1 MNYLTLLLRRHM
13 LALLLSLP
21 AFGHSA
27 SGESADSGTTAL
39 PGAVANA
46 VVKVFATARA
56 PDTFKPWT
64 KQAPSEST
72 GSGVVV
78 EGGRILTNAHVVRY
92 ASQIQIQLNQAGEK
106 LNATVVATAPGI
118 DLALL
123 QLDDAS
129 ALKSNAPLA
138 RANTLPAI
146 KDAVLA
152 YGYPTGGASLSI
164 TKGIVSRIEYVSYS
178 GQVRGLRIQV
188 DAAINPGNSGGPVV
202 VGEKMI
208 GLAFSVLNGTQNIS
222 YIIPN
227 EEIEMFLSDIA
238 DGRYDG
244 KPHMHEELQ
253 TLENPNLRAF
263 LKLDKGVKGIVV
275 NRPYAAD
282 ASYPLKQWDVI
293 THIGETAVDEQ
304 GMVKVGSDLRL
315 SLDYLVPKL
324 AKDGLLPLTVYRGGK
339 SVAIKL
345 PVRTQRPM
353 LIPSLDGDYPP
364 YFVYGPVVFS
374 KATMEFSAFL
384 QRDVNVM
391 TAFSFMRSPL
401 LTQRVDPPDA
411 ERDELVVISSPLF
424 PHKLATGYSNPTANV
439 VHAVNGTKVR
449 GLKHLVA
456 LLRDMK
462 EEFVTLQTDRR
473 GGETMVFAHRDMLAS
488 VEGIL
493 SDNGVRSQGSPDM
506 MEVWRSKTT
515 P

>member
-1 MNYLTLLLRRHM
+1 MNYLTPLLRRH
-13 LALLLSLP
+13 LLPLLLTLP
-21 AFGHSA
+21 FSAQAA
-27 SGESADSGTTAL
+27 SGDPADSGAVT
-39 PGAVANA
+39 PPSAVANA

-56 PDTFKPWT
+56 PDPFKPWT

-106 LNATVVATAPGI
+106 LTASVFATAPGI

-123 QLDDAS
+123 QLDDAA
-129 ALKSNAPLA
+129 ALKAYTPLP
-138 RANTLPAI
+138 RANALPAI

-178 GQVRGLRIQV
+178 SQVRGLRIQV

-244 KPHMHEELQ
+244 KPHMHDELQ
-253 TLENPNLRAF
+253 TLENTALRSF

-275 NRPYAAD
+275 NRPYATD
-282 ASYPLKQWDVI
+282 PSYPLKQWDVI
-293 THIGETAVDEQ
+293 THVGDTAVDEE
-304 GMVKVGSDLRL
+304 GMVKVGPDLRL
-315 SLDYLVPKL
+315 RLDYLVPKL
-324 AKDGLLPLTVYRGGK
+324 ARNGLLPMTVLRAGK

-345 PVRTQRPM
+345 PVRTQRPL
-353 LIPSLDGDYPP
+353 LIPSLDGGYPP

-374 KATMEFSAFL
+374 RATMEFSAFL
-384 QRDVNVM
+384 QRDANVIS
-391 TAFSFMRSPL
+391 AFSFMRSPL
-401 LTQRVDPPDA
+401 LTQRTDAPDA
-411 ERDELVVISSPLF
+411 TRDELVVISSPLF

-439 VHAVNGTKVR
+439 VQAVNGTPVR
-449 GLKHLVA
+449 SLKHLVA

-462 EEFVTLQTDRR
+462 EEFVTLEIDRR
-473 GGETMVFAHRDMLAS
+473 GGETMVFAHKDMLAS

-493 SDNGVRSQGSPDM
+493 NDNGVRSQGSPDM
-506 MEVWRSKTT
+506 MEVWKGK